1 MLEKKIRNEELLSDI
16 PPLSRDLLQIAKE
29 RGRLT
34 VRDAV
39 AVTGAN
45 RNTVKAHIKQLV
57 RRELLQQEG
66 IGKGTWYRLL

>member
-1 MLEKKIRNEELLSDI
+1 VLEKKIRNEELLSDI